1 MSEGV
6 PVSGDFTAS
15 TLPEP
20 LPRDPMRWVEA
31 WLDLAT
37 ARGVQ
42 RNPNSMTLATAVDG
56 RPAARVVL
64 CKQFVADP
72 GYLVFFTN
80 YRSRK
85 MAEIDASADVALT
98 FHWDALG
105 RQVRIE
111 GRACRSPAGESD
123 AYFRTRS
130 RGSRLGAWASDQS
143 QPIASRA
150 ALAAQLEARAA
161 ELGVTPDGDGGDTD
175 IPRPPHW
182 GGVRVWARAVELWL
196 EGDDRLH
203 DRARW
208 TRELEPAGNGVYA
221 PGTWT
226 GMRLQP

>member
-1 MSEGV
+1 MPAEFT
-6 PVSGDFTAS
+6 VSV
-15 TLPEP
+15 LPEP
-20 LPRDPMRWVEA
+20 LPDEPMRWVDA
-31 WLDLAT
+31 WLDIAT
-37 ARGVQ
+37 KRGVQ
-42 RNPNSMTLATAVDG
+42 RNPNSMTLATAIDG

-85 MAEIDASADVALT
+85 MAEIDANPEVAVT

-111 GRACRSPAGESD
+111 GRARRSPAAESD
-123 AYFRTRS
+123 AYFSTRS
-130 RGSRLGAWASDQS
+130 PGSRLGAWASDQS
-143 QPIASRA
+143 RPIGSRD
-150 ALAAQLEARAA
+150 ALVTQLEERAA
-161 ELGVTPDGDGGDTD
+161 ELGVSTAGNGGNAD

-182 GGVRVWARAVELWL
+182 GGVRVWAHAVELWL

-208 TRELEPAGNGVYA
+208 TRELGPAQDDGYT
-221 PGTWT
+221 PGPWSGT
-226 GMRLQP
+226 RLQP

>member
-1 MSEGV
+1 M
-6 PVSGDFTAS
+6 PVSEDFTAS
-15 TLPEP
+15 VLPEP
-20 LPRDPMRWVEA
+20 LPDDPLRWAEA
-31 WLDLAT
+31 WLDIAT
-37 ARGVQ
+37 TREVQ
-42 RNPNSMTLATAVDG
+42 RNPNAMTLATATDG

-64 CKQFVADP
+64 CKRFVADP

-85 MAEIDASADVALT
+85 MAEIDANADVAVT

-123 AYFRTRS
+123 AYFSTRS

-143 QPIASRA
+143 RPIASRD
-150 ALAAQLEARAA
+150 ALVAQLEERAA
-161 ELGVTPDGDGGDTD
+161 ELGVTPAGDGGRAD

-208 TRELEPAGNGVYA
+208 TRALDAAGEHAYA
-221 PGTWT
+221 PGPWSGT
-226 GMRLQP
+226 RLQP